1 MLTDHSH
8 RQRIHAL
15 EAIYP
20 LGQWIAQTCVKI
32 MDQLT
37 VTAAS
42 GMRSRLEAL
51 DLLANN
57 ISNSGTTG
65 YKADREFY
73 NLYAAAESET
83 ATTLPNVERNW
94 IDFSQGTLKET
105 GNPFDVGLA
114 GRGFLSADSPT
125 GILYTRNGTLRL
137 SAAGV
142 LETADGYPVRANTPN
157 GRIQATPG
165 ADAAVLLIQK
175 DGSVLQGGQVL
186 GRLTL
191 TDWPKPE
198 TLEKQ
203 GGTYFRLVDS
213 TLRPVAATGVEV
225 YQGRLE
231 NSNTGPADAAVRLV
245 GVLRQFEML
254 QKAVNLGA
262 EMNRRAVEDV
272 ARLTG

>member
-1 MLTDHSH
+1 
-8 RQRIHAL
+8 
-15 EAIYP
+15 
-20 LGQWIAQTCVKI
+20 

-73 NLYAAAESET
+73 NLYTSEEAETQS
-83 ATTLPNVERNW
+83 TLPNVERNW
-94 IDFSQGTLKET
+94 IDFSQGVVKET
-105 GNPFDVGLA
+105 GNPLDVALA
-114 GRGFLSADSPT
+114 GRGFLAADSP
-125 GILYTRNGTLRL
+125 GGVVYTRNGSLRL
-137 SAAGV
+137 SRTGV
-142 LETADGYPVRANTPN
+142 LETAEGYPLRANTRS
-157 GRIQATPG
+157 GRIQAQP
-165 ADAAVLLIQK
+165 AAAAGPLQIEK
-175 DGSVLQGGQVL
+175 DGSVLQGGQAL

-198 TLEKQ
+198 VLEKQ

-213 TLRPVAATGVEV
+213 TLRPAAATGVEV
-225 YQGRLE
+225 LQGRLE
-231 NSNTGPADAAVRLV
+231 SSNAGPADGAVRLV

-254 QKAVNLGA
+254 QKAVSLGA
-262 EMNRRAVEDV
+262 EMNRRAAEDV
-272 ARLTG
+272 ARLA

>member
-1 MLTDHSH
+1 
-8 RQRIHAL
+8 
-15 EAIYP
+15 
-20 LGQWIAQTCVKI
+20 

-37 VTAAS
+37 ATAAS
-42 GMRSRLEAL
+42 GMRSRIEAL

-57 ISNSGTTG
+57 ISNTGTTG

-73 NLYAAAESET
+73 NLYTGAEAESQ
-83 ATTLPNVERNW
+83 TTLPNVERNW
-94 IDFSQGTLKET
+94 IDFSQGMLKET

-114 GRGFLSADSPT
+114 GRGFLSADSPN
-125 GILYTRNGTLRL
+125 GILYTRNGSLRL
-137 SAAGV
+137 SPAGV
-142 LETADGYPVRANTPN
+142 LVTADGYRVSANTPN
-157 GRIQATPG
+157 GRIQATSG
-165 ADAAVLLIQK
+165 AEAGTLVIQK
-175 DGSVLQGGQVL
+175 DGSVLQGGQLL
-186 GRLTL
+186 GQLTL

-231 NSNTGPADAAVRLV
+231 SSNTGPADAAVRLV